1 MFQRFS
7 SRLHVQQNCNIQ
19 WLITKTN
26 TVNKEIIIDLLTCKK
41 VCFQLKE
48 IYLQKKGFVHKE
60 KRFAYKH
67 KRNPRQTGTLN
78 SHGK

>member
-7 SRLHVQQNCNIQ
+7 SRLDVQQNCNIQ

-48 IYLQKKGFVHKE
+48 IYLPKKKDLFTKKKDLLTNTKE
-60 KRFAYKH
+60 THDKQAR
-67 KRNPRQTGTLN
+67 
-78 SHGK
+78 